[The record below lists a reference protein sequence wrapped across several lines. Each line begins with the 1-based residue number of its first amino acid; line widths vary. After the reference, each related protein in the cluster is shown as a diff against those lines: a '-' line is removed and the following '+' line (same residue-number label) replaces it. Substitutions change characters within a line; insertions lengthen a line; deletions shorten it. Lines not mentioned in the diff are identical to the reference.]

1 MAKFPD
7 MLADYITVVKS
18 NPWLLIL
25 VVVGAAIAGLC
36 VAENVARI
44 WKRQ

>member
-1 MAKFPD
+1 
-7 MLADYITVVKS
+7 MLAEYINVVKS

-25 VVVGAAIAGLC
+25 FVAGAVITGLC